1 MRGETR
7 FKWCFLLFCF
17 KGLAQII
24 KIGLF
29 VKTTKLI
36 LKELNLDSGSVTML
50 LIFLFEELS
59 LIFFC
64 LDEVIISLIT

>member
-1 MRGETR
+1 MKQVRSGA
-7 FKWCFLLFCF
+7 FYFLCF
-17 KGLAQII
+17 KGLTQII

-36 LKELNLDSGSVTML
+36 LKELNLDSGSISML
-50 LIFLFEELS
+50 LVFLFKELS

-64 LDEVIISLIT
+64 SDEVIISLIT